1 MPCSNSNYLVCC
13 YDPTKSFSVCN
24 PTINGTPNSS
34 FNLGTTYVSLD
45 PINGN
50 SCFSASTTP
59 VGTVYNYGI
68 TNFQSITN
76 GTADCDQCTFDY
88 GAGCPIVTS
97 FANAILE
104 NCCNASETLQCSV
117 PSTYTPG
124 IVSFRYNDKCWTLQ
138 SYGGPGGVN
147 LIAGYDGCAGCTST
161 FPCVE
166 PSNSPTPTPTVT
178 PGYVYYFTG
187 CCTPYTQIEVISGVD
202 LFVGPGGFYL
212 LDIPSI
218 PFNDCVENVASLPGP
233 YLSYVW
239 NTGTDSVI
247 GTYFDCGDCQGFNP
261 SAVCDSPTPTKS
273 NTPTPTPTVTVT
285 RTLTPTP
292 TLTSTPG
299 ASPSQTRTPT
309 PTPTNSGFGNGLT
322 FSYELNIT
330 GTCET
335 GLGRVEIVPTGGVA
349 PYTFNWYS
357 PNLGTGAIK
366 TGLPAGTYLVRANDS
381 AVPVNAQFYINVTVG
396 GCICVDIVNVNPTT
410 CGLDNGSVTATTTSS
425 SSTVTY
431 RLYNSADTLI
441 DTVTALQPYGIF
453 SNLDAGSYYITA
465 TDTSGGFG
473 TSQSFVIQDSNPLDF
488 GLYVV
493 PNASCDDAGT
503 PIGKIFVTGQTG
515 TGPYTYLWSN
525 GGITSSITGLT
536 EGVYS
541 VQVTDSG
548 GCSTTKQGTITRV
561 NALAFGSFVA
571 VPPTCFENDG
581 SLTLTVVGGTEPFY
595 YSASTGN
602 QIVSYSRQFTLS
614 NIGNGTYEFAVTD
627 AGLCKLYVGTT
638 LQSEGG
644 ISSVSVTGQNSNC
657 NQNDGQITVTIVGG
671 VTPYTIT
678 LVNPNGDSTEIVGDQ
693 TVNIFSNLGPG
704 TYSVFVQDTSGC
716 VYTTEVTLVS
726 QDKFAVSVDVI
737 AAACNQLNG
746 TATVTVTSDYEL
758 PLTYSIDGIDTII
771 DTNLTTVVFNNVS
784 VGQHLMTVTD
794 ESGCSINQPFTITSS
809 PPVEFSLY
817 STSCG
822 TGAQGSIT
830 ALISSGTPP
839 FTFNWSNNVTGN
851 PQQITVNG
859 LTGGTYSL
867 VVEDANGCSYGALTT
882 IECTQ
887 NYVSFQTYTMGTDEF
902 TIVSPTKCG
911 IIQIL
916 NDGFADLT
924 EGYSG
929 CVLNSAE
936 FIAKVQVQPQGTVL
950 TNSFYTGYS
959 LIDVPSDNLWYTT
972 IETMLE
978 SIVGIVDVIVD
989 PLNNQIK
996 IIADP
1001 SSGIIDQQII
1011 VELVIVYDIECE
1023 SIIPPTPSPTATPTL
1038 TPTITATPTVTPSI
1052 TPTKSVTPSVTPSI
1066 TLSPSTSVT
1075 PTNTATPTP
1084 SNTPPGTYFYYTVD
1098 GTYCCP
1104 PYSSFTNLLVR
1115 WSIPLISVGSYN
1127 DNTGVCYDITSIT
1140 SALPSPGYVDIIV
1153 GPWVDCATCIS
1164 NHTPC
1169 VSVSPSAT
1177 PTITPTITRT
1187 PTVTPTTTKT
1197 PTPTPTLTQTPSV
1210 TPTLTPSVTPSSEL
1224 YPYFLAGYCY
1234 DGRMYA
1240 EGGSFSS
1247 NCTQVQN
1254 GLGSA
1259 TRYKSNY
1266 PYSYLYSGLWSTVN
1280 MFIYDTVTASLLNS
1294 KPIADGC
1301 QYWETSSLGKV
1312 LGGYPQV
1319 GFDCTTP
1326 GGCCPGTP
1334 PS

>member
-1 MPCSNSNYLVCC
+1 
-13 YDPTKSFSVCN
+13 
-24 PTINGTPNSS
+24 
-34 FNLGTTYVSLD
+34 
-45 PINGN
+45 
-50 SCFSASTTP
+50 
-59 VGTVYNYGI
+59 
-68 TNFQSITN
+68 
-76 GTADCDQCTFDY
+76 
-88 GAGCPIVTS
+88 
-97 FANAILE
+97 
-104 NCCNASETLQCSV
+104 
-117 PSTYTPG
+117 
-124 IVSFRYNDKCWTLQ
+124 
-138 SYGGPGGVN
+138 
-147 LIAGYDGCAGCTST
+147 
-161 FPCVE
+161 
-166 PSNSPTPTPTVT
+166 
-178 PGYVYYFTG
+178 
-187 CCTPYTQIEVISGVD
+187 
-202 LFVGPGGFYL
+202 
-212 LDIPSI
+212 
-218 PFNDCVENVASLPGP
+218 
-233 YLSYVW
+233 
-239 NTGTDSVI
+239 
-247 GTYFDCGDCQGFNP
+247 
-261 SAVCDSPTPTKS
+261 
-273 NTPTPTPTVTVT
+273 VTVT

-309 PTPTNSGFGNGLT
+309 PTPTNSGFGNGIT

-335 GLGRVEIVPTGGVA
+335 GLGKVEIVPTGGVA

-357 PNLGTGAIK
+357 PNLGTGAVK

-381 AVPVNAQFYINVTVG
+381 AVPVNSQFYINITVG

-548 GCSTTKQGTITRV
+548 GCSTTKEGTITRV
-561 NALAFGSFVA
+561 DALTFGSFVA
-571 VPPTCFENDG
+571 VPPICFENDG
-581 SLTLTVVGGTEPFY
+581 SLTLTIVGGTEPFY

-627 AGLCKLYVGTT
+627 AGLCKLLVGTT

-644 ISSVSVTGQNSNC
+644 ISSVTVTGQNSNC
-657 NQNDGQITVTIVGG
+657 SQNDGQITVTIVGG
-671 VTPYTIT
+671 VTPYIIT
-678 LVNPNGDSTEIVGDQ
+678 LVNPDGDSTEVVGDQ

-746 TATVTVTSDYEL
+746 TATVTVTSDYEI

-794 ESGCSINQPFTITSS
+794 ESGCSITQPFTITSS
-809 PPVEFSLY
+809 PPVVFSLY

-839 FTFNWSNNVTGN
+839 FTFNWSNNVAGN

-867 VVEDANGCSYGALTT
+867 VVEDSNGCSYGALTT

-924 EGYSG
+924 EGYLG

-1011 VELVIVYDIECE
+1011 VELVIVYDIDCE
-1023 SIIPPTPSPTATPTL
+1023 STIPPTPSPTATPTL
-1038 TPTITATPTVTPSI
+1038 TPSITPSVSVTPSV
-1052 TPTKSVTPSVTPSI
+1052 TPTKSVTPTVTPTNTVTPSI
-1066 TLSPSTSVT
+1066 TVSPSM
-1075 PTNTATPTP
+1075 TATPTP
-1084 SNTPPGTYFYYTVD
+1084 SNSSAITYYYYTVD
-1098 GTYCCP
+1098 GSYCCP
-1104 PYSSFTNLLVR
+1104 PYTSFTNLLVR
-1115 WSIPLISVGSYN
+1115 WSVPLVSIGVYN
-1127 DNTGVCYDITSIT
+1127 DNVGICYDITSIT
-1140 SALPSPGYVDIIV
+1140 PALPSPGYIDIIV
-1153 GPWVDCATCIS
+1153 GPWVDCTTCIS
-1164 NHTPC
+1164 NNVPC
-1169 VSVSPSAT
+1169 VSVSSTPT
-1177 PTITPTITRT
+1177 PTITPTITKT
-1187 PTVTPTTTKT
+1187 PTVTPTRTVTPTVTPTQTKT
-1197 PTPTPTLTQTPSV
+1197 PTPSPTASV
-1210 TPTLTPSVTPSSEL
+1210 FTSIGRTVPDQASGP
-1224 YPYFLAGYCY
+1224 LAC
-1234 DGRMYA
+1234 
-1240 EGGSFSS
+1240 
-1247 NCTQVQN
+1247 
-1254 GLGSA
+1254 
-1259 TRYKSNY
+1259 SNY
-1266 PYSYLYSGLWSTVN
+1266 LAVRTYETILTLPALGVGDY
-1280 MFIYDTVTASLLNS
+1280 IYDSYPSIPTV
-1294 KPIADGC
+1294 
-1301 QYWETSSLGKV
+1301 
-1312 LGGYPQV
+1312 GGNNWVALKSGGV
-1319 GFDCTTP
+1319 GQGYAFQIDNTGQILDTYTC
-1326 GGCCPGTP
+1326 
-1334 PS
+1334 